1 MAKTKDKVLGI
12 LIKELVDLMKKEKEA
27 SERKYKIVAEALM
40 DDSRYS
46 YQREINQTK
55 RIIELY
61 LGDQY
66 NENKIQEL
74 ILDELL

>member
-12 LIKELVDLMKKEKEA
+12 LIKELVDLMKKDKES
-27 SERKYKIVAEALM
+27 SERKYKSAAEALM

>member
-1 MAKTKDKVLGI
+1 MAKTKDEFLGI
-12 LIKELVDLMKKEKEA
+12 LIKELVGLMKKEKES
-27 SERKYKIVAEALM
+27 SERKYKIAAEALM
-40 DDSRYS
+40 DDSRYG
-46 YQREINQTK
+46 YQSEINQTK

-74 ILDELL
+74 LLDELL

>member
-1 MAKTKDKVLGI
+1 
-12 LIKELVDLMKKEKEA
+12 
-27 SERKYKIVAEALM
+27 M